1 MATQLTTFD
10 RLVAAEALAASNLDR
25 VLGLLGTSRLYDDD
39 LLDVIRTARA
49 DALSVIA
56 RRRQTLREQQERE
69 RLEEEEEQ
77 TLGPVVQVRF
87 PGSLGQYCYRDPSRS
102 LRPGD
107 LVLVPV
113 AGAPTLR
120 LARVVELGRGAWVR
134 PVTKQ
139 VSSRLVEVPFTDD
152 IVGTNASDLRVF
164 SQERQP

>member
-1 MATQLTTFD
+1 MATQLITFD
-10 RLVAAEALAASNLDR
+10 RLIAAETHAVSNLDR
-25 VLGLLGTSRLYDDD
+25 ALGILDTSRLRDDD

-77 TLGPVVQVRF
+77 TLGPVVRVRF

-113 AGAPTLR
+113 AGYTEPRPAQ
-120 LARVVELGRGAWVR
+120 VVEHGRGTWTR

-139 VSSRLVEVPFTDD
+139 VAARLIEVE
-152 IVGTNASDLRVF
+152 L
-164 SQERQP
+164 